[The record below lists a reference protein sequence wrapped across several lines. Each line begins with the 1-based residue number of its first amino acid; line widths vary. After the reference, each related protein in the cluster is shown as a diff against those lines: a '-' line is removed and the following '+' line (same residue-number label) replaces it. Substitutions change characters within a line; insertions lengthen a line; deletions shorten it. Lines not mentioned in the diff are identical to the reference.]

1 MFTEIECDRCEKQ
14 LMWEEILTK
23 GRVIRVARKRGWSIG
38 KLNLCPDCRRP
49 LKSNKEEVE

>member
-1 MFTEIECDRCEKQ
+1 MFTGIECDRCEKQ